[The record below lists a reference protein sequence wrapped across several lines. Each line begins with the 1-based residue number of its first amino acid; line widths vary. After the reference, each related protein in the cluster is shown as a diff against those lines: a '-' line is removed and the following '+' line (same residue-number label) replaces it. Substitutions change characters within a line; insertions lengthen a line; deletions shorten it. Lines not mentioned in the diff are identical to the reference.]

1 MTAGWSLVVPVKGTI
16 DAKSRLGDDRSA
28 QERSSL
34 ALAFAH
40 DTVVAAVGTARVAR
54 VYIVTDAEIDWPA
67 STTAGTAATAATAT
81 VVVVPEGERRG
92 LNAAIDRGIHA
103 AMGSLESSAPAA
115 GIAVLLGDL
124 PALRSEDLDA
134 ALASAE
140 EVDRGFVPDAEG
152 TGTTLLTARAGLPLE
167 PRFGEDSAAAHAAL
181 GHVSLDAGTS
191 LRRDVDVPAAL
202 EEAVRLGVGER
213 TRAALSPQ
221 RIRS

>member
-16 DAKSRLGDDRSA
+16 DAKSRLGDALSA

-40 DTVVAAVGTARVAR
+40 DTVVAAVASARVAR
-54 VYIVTDAEIDWPA
+54 VYVVTDAEIDWPA
-67 STTAGTAATAATAT
+67 STTAGAAET

-92 LNAAIDRGIHA
+92 LNAAIERGIRA
-103 AMGSLESSAPAA
+103 AGRSLESSAPAA

-140 EVDRGFVPDAEG
+140 NIDR
-152 TGTTLLTARAGLPLE
+152 
-167 PRFGEDSAAAHAAL
+167 
-181 GHVSLDAGTS
+181 
-191 LRRDVDVPAAL
+191 
-202 EEAVRLGVGER
+202 
-213 TRAALSPQ
+213 
-221 RIRS
+221 